1 MNEVPRT
8 MISSM
13 GKNISKKH
21 LHETFSQ
28 ENTQT
33 QNFVYTIRI
42 SQNSK
47 KMKIKN
53 QTKAKKKKKP
63 NKKAKQKKLKHCY

>member
-21 LHETFSQ
+21 LYETFSQ

-53 QTKAKKKKKP
+53 QTKAKKKK
-63 NKKAKQKKLKHCY
+63 N

>member
-21 LHETFSQ
+21 LYETFSQ

-53 QTKAKKKKKP
+53 QTKAKKKKLTKKL
-63 NKKAKQKKLKHCY
+63 NKKN